1 MDVLEKSEEQVVADS
16 AEHWKRWYRYGQ
28 AMLLRHIVQMSQVR
42 SRRSVLAWVAL
53 SCNCTQAGAE
63 RKAALADA
71 LTSYLPRT
79 LEALENGLID
89 EGMAAK
95 VFEAT
100 ACASQD
106 VAREVDARVK
116 FENKN
121 SASLRRMVNT
131 LLMRIDPEGYEARR
145 RAKTAARMLE
155 IRHGD
160 HGSSTLFAELPS
172 DRAQAIYAA
181 CDRDALEEKR
191 QGDKRTMDQLRVDAL
206 VERCLGGE
214 CGGKPKAQI
223 YVYIDLPTLMGMR
236 NNPGELAGC
245 GEISPEMAREIAFD
259 TNSVWNRIVSEP
271 MTGLPIDMGRKSY
284 RPSKKMRK
292 YIQVLHRTCCMIG
305 CHRPAQYSDL
315 DHAQPW
321 SEGGGTD
328 KVNIRPF
335 CRVHHGLRDE
345 PGWEFHTDANGVT
358 TVTTPDGRTYTD
370 DPEGFI

>member
-1 MDVLEKSEEQVVADS
+1 MDVFEIPADRVVANS
-16 AEHWKRWYRYGQ
+16 AEHWKRWLRYGQ
-28 AMLLRHIVQMSQVR
+28 AMLLRQIASMNQEW

-79 LEALENGLID
+79 LEALESGVID

-100 ACASQD
+100 ACASRE
-106 VAREVDARVK
+106 VAREVDARLR

-131 LLMRIDPEGYEARR
+131 LLMRVDPEGYEARR

-181 CDRDALEEKR
+181 CDRDALEKKR

-271 MTGLPIDMGRKSY
+271 MTGLPVDIGRESY
-284 RPSKKMRK
+284 RPPAQMRK
-292 YIQVLHRTCCMIG
+292 YVQVLHRTCDMPG
-305 CHRPAQYSDL
+305 CCRPAQYSDL
-315 DHAQPW
+315 DHIQPW

-328 KVNIRPF
+328 KINIRPF

-345 PGWEFHTDANGVT
+345 PGWEFHTDANGNT
-358 TVTTPDGRTYTD
+358 TVIAPDGRTYTD
-370 DPEGFI
+370 DPTGFI